1 MDDTNTQQAAASAA
15 KAMAAKDDQAQITK
29 DPVDDLAEVI
39 EEVEEKQEDFQAA
52 YDAGGHFKEQLEAIS
67 KSWRAGERESVSSK
81 QHEVK
86 EMEEILENP
95 EIGPEVESHLERI
108 EKDPAQ
114 MQQLADDYVKTVG
127 IKPVAAI
134 NPKITLPLTDD
145 QIKLGLHHKVWE
157 AIRWLAEWCVR
168 QLKVIHNHS

>member
-1 MDDTNTQQAAASAA
+1 MDDAG
-15 KAMAAKDDQAQITK
+15 QII
-29 DPVDDLAEVI
+29 DPNKPEDDLVEVV

-52 YDAGGHFKEQLEAIS
+52 YNAGGHFKEQLEAIT
-67 KSWRAGERESVSSK
+67 KSWPHSAEAPLGAREH
-81 QHEVK
+81 QVK

-95 EIGPEVESHLERI
+95 EIGPEVESHLEKI

-114 MQQLADDYVKTVG
+114 MQQAADDYVKVVG
-127 IKPVAAI
+127 MKPV
-134 NPKITLPLTDD
+134 PTGSQKVVLPLTDD

-168 QLKVIHNHS
+168 QLKMVR